1 MGIADI
7 AAKTVATV
15 VVANAVVAKLHK
27 RRHELHNNV
36 RVCEACA
43 FWNPPTP
50 VRCHAIYHEARPV
63 QTPCPMQ
70 VCAWRNLT
78 TKKQHRASVHRL
90 HCWAAAP
97 SVVASLAYP
106 SNCDHPVLNVMFRG
120 AGC

>member
-1 MGIADI
+1 VGIADI

-43 FWNPPTP
+43 FWSAPTP

-63 QTPCPMQ
+63 QTSCPMQ
-70 VCAWRNLT
+70 SVHGGISRQKNNERRCIGCTAGQR
-78 TKKQHRASVHRL
+78 HRAS
-90 HCWAAAP
+90 
-97 SVVASLAYP
+97 
-106 SNCDHPVLNVMFRG
+106 
-120 AGC
+120 